1 MRLAVEPRDLTHYPF
16 LKESQE
22 FLAARG
28 INMNDLAASALGRRY
43 LYAGVE
49 RVAGAI
55 D

>member
-28 INMNDLAASALGRRY
+28 IKMNDLAA
-43 LYAGVE
+43 
-49 RVAGAI
+49 
-55 D
+55 

>member
-28 INMNDLAASALGRRY
+28 IKMNDLLHQPLDDGISMRR
-43 LYAGVE
+43 
-49 RVAGAI
+49 
-55 D
+55 